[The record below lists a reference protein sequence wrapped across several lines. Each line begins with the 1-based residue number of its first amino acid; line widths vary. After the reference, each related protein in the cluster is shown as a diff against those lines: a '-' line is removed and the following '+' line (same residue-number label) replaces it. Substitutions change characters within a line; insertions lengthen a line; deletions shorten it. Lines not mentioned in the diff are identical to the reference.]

1 MATIKLSTTK
11 NANALLKYA
20 EKRADVSNS
29 LDCDVD
35 YVRNQFKAT
44 REIWGKNG
52 GIQAHHVIQSFKPD
66 EVTPHEANEIGL
78 QLAEKLAKGH
88 EVAVYTHTD
97 KNHIHNHIVINAVN
111 YEDGRKF
118 HAHGQEAIDRFRE
131 ASDELC
137 KEHGLSIVEECS
149 AEVRYTLAE
158 QSLLQKGES
167 SWKDEI
173 RTAIDSSKEQAMSFE
188 DFQERL
194 KDQGVQA
201 TLRGKNITYEHLES
215 NKKVRGSKLGLAYEK
230 ETILDG
236 FERQVTRERETTS
249 SATTAERGVTEV
261 TGVISVIP
269 RDDFASQSDR
279 GLSLDV
285 PERKHEQRD
294 DDRTRAKSDQTDEP
308 RRAEGNGIDF
318 DDIAQQIR
326 ERHRNTQEVYKRNFG
341 RDEDGHQSTAQR
353 NETES
358 GVSEQRVSNK
368 QSGDQG
374 RTGENQQQ
382 PWEQVR
388 QLEREGEVRPER
400 NRKKQQD
407 YDIER

>member
-20 EKRADVSNS
+20 EKRAEVSNS

-66 EVTPHEANEIGL
+66 EVDPEKANKIGL
-78 QLAEKLAKGH
+78 QLAEKLAQGH

-97 KNHIHNHIVINAVN
+97 KDHIHNHIVINAVN

-137 KEHGLSIVEECS
+137 KENGLSIVEERS
-149 AEVRYTLAE
+149 ADVRYTLAE
-158 QSLLQKGES
+158 QSLVQKGEF

-173 RTAIDSSKEQAMSFE
+173 RTAIDSSKEQAASFE

-201 TLRGKNITYEHLES
+201 ILRGKNITYEHLES

-230 ETILDG
+230 ETILHG
-236 FERQVTRERETTS
+236 FERQVTRERETTNS
-249 SATTAERGVTEV
+249 TTTVNRGLEEN
-261 TGVISVIP
+261 IR

-285 PERKHEQRD
+285 SERKHEQRD
-294 DDRTRAKSDQTDEP
+294 DDTTRARTDQTDEP
-308 RRAEGNGIDF
+308 RRTEGHEINFSDID
-318 DDIAQQIR
+318 QQIR
-326 ERHRNTQEVYKRNFG
+326 DRRLRTQEIYKRNFG
-341 RDEDGHQSTAQR
+341 RDEDRHQSATER
-353 NETES
+353 YEKES
-358 GVSEQRVSNK
+358 GVSEQRVTDKSSSN
-368 QSGDQG
+368 QG
-374 RTGENQQQ
+374 RTREDQQQ
-382 PWEQVR
+382 PGEQVR
-388 QLEREGEVRPER
+388 HVEPESPGRTQSNRE
-400 NRKKQQD
+400 KQQD
-407 YDIER
+407 YDLEL

>member
-20 EKRADVSNS
+20 EKRAEVSNS

-66 EVTPHEANEIGL
+66 EVDPEKANKIGL
-78 QLAEKLAKGH
+78 QLAEKLAQGH

-97 KNHIHNHIVINAVN
+97 KDHIHNHIVINAVN

-118 HAHGQEAIDRFRE
+118 HAHGQDAIDRFRDV
-131 ASDELC
+131 SDELC
-137 KEHGLSIVEECS
+137 KEHGLSIVEERS
-149 AEVRYTLAE
+149 ADVRYTLAE
-158 QSLLQKGES
+158 QSLLQKGEI

-173 RTAIDSSKEQAMSFE
+173 RTAIDSSKEQATSFE
-188 DFQERL
+188 EFQERL

-215 NKKVRGSKLGLAYEK
+215 NRKVRGSKLGLVYEK

-236 FERQVTRERETTS
+236 FERQVTREREAAGSGERRVTT
-249 SATTAERGVTEV
+249 
-261 TGVISVIP
+261 VIP
-269 RDDFASQSDR
+269 GDDLASQSNG
-279 GLSLDV
+279 GLPLDV
-285 PERKHEQRD
+285 SERKHEQRD
-294 DDRTRAKSDQTDEP
+294 DDRTRAQGNQTDEP
-308 RRAEGNGIDF
+308 RRTEGNGIDF

-326 ERHRNTQEVYKRNFG
+326 ERHRHTQAVYKRNFG
-341 RDEDGHQSTAQR
+341 RDEDGHQSTTQR
-353 NETES
+353 DETKS
-358 GVSEQRVSNK
+358 GIFEQRVSNK
-368 QSGDQG
+368 QSSNQG
-374 RTGENQQQ
+374 RAREDQQQ
-382 PWEQVR
+382 PGEQVR
-388 QLEREGEVRPER
+388 QLERYSEGRTQR
-400 NRKKQQD
+400 GRKKQQD

>member
-20 EKRADVSNS
+20 EKRAEVSNS

-35 YVRNQFKAT
+35 YARNQFKAT
-44 REIWGKNG
+44 REIWGKSG

-66 EVTPHEANEIGL
+66 EVDPEKANEIGL

-97 KNHIHNHIVINAVN
+97 KDHIHNHIVINAVN

-118 HAHGQEAIDRFRE
+118 HAHGQDAIDRFRDV
-131 ASDELC
+131 SDALC
-137 KEHGLSIVEECS
+137 KEHGLSIVEERS
-149 AEVRYTLAE
+149 ADVRYTLAE
-158 QSLLQKGES
+158 QSLLKKGES

-173 RTAIDSSKEQAMSFE
+173 RTAIDSSKEQTMSFE
-188 DFQERL
+188 EFQERL

-236 FERQVTRERETTS
+236 FERQVTRERA
-249 SATTAERGVTEV
+249 ATGSAERGVTTV
-261 TGVISVIP
+261 TAVIP
-269 RDDFASQSDR
+269 GDDSTSQSDR

-285 PERKHEQRD
+285 PERKHEQRN
-294 DDRTRAKSDQTDEP
+294 DDRTRAQGDQTDEP
-308 RRAEGNGIDF
+308 RRTEGDGIDF
-318 DDIAQQIR
+318 DDVAEQIR
-326 ERHRNTQEVYKRNFG
+326 ERHRNTQAAYKQNFG
-341 RDEDGHQSTAQR
+341 R
-353 NETES
+353 NEGSHSSATQGNGNES
-358 GVSEQRVSNK
+358 SVSSKGISNK
-368 QSGDQG
+368 QSSDQG
-374 RTGENQQQ
+374 RARENQQQ
-382 PWEQVR
+382 PGEQVR
-388 QLEREGEVRPER
+388 QLERDSEGGTER
-400 NRKKQQD
+400 GRKKQQD

>member
-20 EKRADVSNS
+20 EKRAEVSNS

-44 REIWGKNG
+44 REIWGKSG

-66 EVTPHEANEIGL
+66 EVDPQKANEIGL
-78 QLAEKLAKGH
+78 QLVEKLAKGH

-97 KNHIHNHIVINAVN
+97 KDHIHNHIVINAVN

-118 HAHGQEAIDRFRE
+118 HAHGQEAIDRFRDV
-131 ASDELC
+131 SDELC
-137 KEHGLSIVEECS
+137 KEHGLSIVEERS
-149 AEVRYTLAE
+149 ADVRYTLAE

-167 SWKDEI
+167 SWKDEV
-173 RTAIDSSKEQAMSFE
+173 RTAIDSSKEQATSFE
-188 DFQERL
+188 EFQKRL

-215 NKKVRGSKLGLAYEK
+215 NKKVRGSKLGSAYEK

-236 FERQVTRERETTS
+236 FERQVTRERAAAGSGERRVTTV
-249 SATTAERGVTEV
+249 TA
-261 TGVISVIP
+261 VIP
-269 RDDFASQSDR
+269 GDDLASQSNR

-285 PERKHEQRD
+285 SERKHEQRD
-294 DDRTRAKSDQTDEP
+294 DDRTRAQRDQTDEP
-308 RRAEGNGIDF
+308 RRTEGDGINF
-318 DDIAQQIR
+318 DDVAQQIR
-326 ERHRNTQEVYKRNFG
+326 ERHRNTQAVYKQNFG
-341 RDEDGHQSTAQR
+341 RNESSHSSDTHGDG
-353 NETES
+353 NES
-358 GVSEQRVSNK
+358 SVSSKGVSSK

-374 RTGENQQQ
+374 RTRENQQQ
-382 PWEQVR
+382 PGEQVR
-388 QLEREGEVRPER
+388 QLERDSEGGTER
-400 NRKKQQD
+400 GRKKQQD

>member
-20 EKRADVSNS
+20 EKRAEVSNS

-44 REIWGKNG
+44 REIWGKSS

-66 EVTPHEANEIGL
+66 EVDPQQANEIGL

-97 KNHIHNHIVINAVN
+97 KDHIHNHIVINAVN

-118 HAHGQEAIDRFRE
+118 HAHGQEAIDHVRKI
-131 ASDELC
+131 SDELC
-137 KEHGLSIVEECS
+137 KKHGLSIVEERS
-149 AEVRYTLAE
+149 ADVRYTLAE

-173 RTAIDSSKEQAMSFE
+173 RTAVDSSKEQATSFG

-215 NKKVRGSKLGLAYEK
+215 NKKVRGTKLGLAYEK
-230 ETILDG
+230 ETILHG
-236 FERQVTRERETTS
+236 FERQVTRERETRN
-249 SATTAERGVTEV
+249 SATTVNGGLEEDIR
-261 TGVISVIP
+261 
-269 RDDFASQSDR
+269 RNDFASQSDGR
-279 GLSLDV
+279 LSLDV
-285 PERKHEQRD
+285 SERKHEQRD
-294 DDRTRAKSDQTDEP
+294 DDATRARTDQTDEP
-308 RRAEGNGIDF
+308 RRTSGNEIDF
-318 DDIAQQIR
+318 ADIDQQIR
-326 ERHRNTQEVYKRNFG
+326 DRHLRAQAIYERNFG
-341 RDEDGHQSTAQR
+341 RDEDGHQGIAQR
-353 NETES
+353 DEKES
-358 GVSEQRVSNK
+358 GVSKKRVPNK
-368 QSGDQG
+368 QSSDQR
-374 RTGENQQQ
+374 RTREDQQQ
-382 PWEQVR
+382 PGEQVR
-388 QLEREGEVRPER
+388 HVEREGEIRTQR

>member
-11 NANALLKYA
+11 KANALLKYA
-20 EKRADVSNS
+20 EKRAEVSNS

-44 REIWGKNG
+44 REIWSKNG

-66 EVTPHEANEIGL
+66 EVDPQQANEIGL

-97 KNHIHNHIVINAVN
+97 KDHIHNHIIINAVN

-137 KEHGLSIVEECS
+137 KEHGLSIVEERS
-149 AEVRYTLAE
+149 ADVRYTLAE
-158 QSLLQKGES
+158 QSLLQKGEL

-173 RTAIDSSKEQAMSFE
+173 RTAIDSSKEQATSFE

-194 KDQGVQA
+194 KDQGVQV

-215 NKKVRGSKLGLAYEK
+215 NKKVRGTKLGLAYEK
-230 ETILDG
+230 ETILHG
-236 FERQVTRERETTS
+236 FERQVTREREATS
-249 SATTAERGVTEV
+249 SAATAERGVTTV
-261 TGVISVIP
+261 TAVIP
-269 RDDFASQSDR
+269 GDDLPSQSNR
-279 GLSLDV
+279 GLSLDFS
-285 PERKHEQRD
+285 ERKHEQRD
-294 DDRTRAKSDQTDEP
+294 DDRTRAQGDQTDEP
-308 RRAEGNGIDF
+308 RRTEGNGIDF
-318 DDIAQQIR
+318 DDVAQQIR
-326 ERHRNTQEVYKRNFG
+326 ERHRHTQAVYKRNFG

-358 GVSEQRVSNK
+358 GVSEQGVSNK
-368 QSGDQG
+368 QSSDQG
-374 RTGENQQQ
+374 RAREDQQQ
-382 PWEQVR
+382 PGEQVR
-388 QLEREGEVRPER
+388 QLERDSKGGTQRG
-400 NRKKQQD
+400 RKKQQD

>member
-20 EKRADVSNS
+20 EKRAEVSNS

-44 REIWGKNG
+44 REIWGKNS

-66 EVTPHEANEIGL
+66 EVDPRQANEIGL
-78 QLAEKLAKGH
+78 QLAEKLAQGH
-88 EVAVYTHTD
+88 EVAIYTHTD

-131 ASDELC
+131 VSDELC
-137 KEHGLSIVEECS
+137 KEYGLSIVEECS
-149 AEVRYTLAE
+149 ADVRYTLAE
-158 QSLLQKGES
+158 QSLLEKGES

-173 RTAIDSSKEQAMSFE
+173 RTAIDSSKEQATSFE

-215 NKKVRGSKLGLAYEK
+215 NKKVRGTKLGLAYEK
-230 ETILDG
+230 ETILHG
-236 FERQVTRERETTS
+236 FERQVTRERETADS
-249 SATTAERGVTEV
+249 AERGVTA
-261 TGVISVIP
+261 VIP

-285 PERKHEQRD
+285 SERKHEQRD
-294 DDRTRAKSDQTDEP
+294 DDRTGAQGDQTDEP
-308 RRAEGNGIDF
+308 RRTEGNGIDF
-318 DDIAQQIR
+318 DDVAQQIR
-326 ERHRNTQEVYKRNFG
+326 ERHRNTQAVYKQNFG
-341 RDEDGHQSTAQR
+341 RDEDGHQSVTKR

-368 QSGDQG
+368 QSSDQG
-374 RTGENQQQ
+374 RAREDQQQ
-382 PWEQVR
+382 PGEQVR
-388 QLEREGEVRPER
+388 QLERDSEGRTQR
-400 NRKKQQD
+400 GRKKQQD
-407 YDIER
+407 YDLER

>member
-20 EKRADVSNS
+20 EKRAEVSNS

-66 EVTPHEANEIGL
+66 EVDPQQANEIGL
-78 QLAEKLAKGH
+78 QLVEKLAKGH

-97 KNHIHNHIVINAVN
+97 KDHIHNHIVINAVN

-118 HAHGQEAIDRFRE
+118 HAHGQDAIDRFRK

-137 KEHGLSIVEECS
+137 KEHGLSVVEERT
-149 AEVRYTLAE
+149 ADVRYTLAE
-158 QSLLQKGES
+158 QSLLEKGES

-173 RTAIDSSKEQAMSFE
+173 RTAIDQAKEQTASFE
-188 DFQERL
+188 EFQERL
-194 KDQGVQA
+194 KEQGVQA

-215 NKKVRGSKLGLAYEK
+215 NKKVRGTKLGLAYEK
-230 ETILDG
+230 ETILHG
-236 FERQVTRERETTS
+236 FERQVTRERKTTS
-249 SATTAERGVTEV
+249 AGSTAERGHA
-261 TGVISVIP
+261 GVISVIP
-269 RDDFASQSDR
+269 GDDFASQSDR

-285 PERKHEQRD
+285 SERKHEQRD
-294 DDRTRAKSDQTDEP
+294 DDAARARTDQTDEP
-308 RRAEGNGIDF
+308 RRTSGNEIDF
-318 DDIAQQIR
+318 ADIDQQIR
-326 ERHRNTQEVYKRNFG
+326 DRHLRAQAIYERNFG
-341 RDEDGHQSTAQR
+341 RDEDGHQGIAQR
-353 NETES
+353 DEKES
-358 GVSEQRVSNK
+358 GVSKQRVPNK
-368 QSGDQG
+368 QSSDQR
-374 RTGENQQQ
+374 RTREDQQQ
-382 PWEQVR
+382 SGEQVR
-388 QLEREGEVRPER
+388 HVERESEVRTQR

>member
-20 EKRADVSNS
+20 EKRAEVSNS

-66 EVTPHEANEIGL
+66 EVDPEKANKIGL
-78 QLAEKLAKGH
+78 QLAEKLAQGH

-97 KNHIHNHIVINAVN
+97 KDHIHNHIVINAVN

-118 HAHGQEAIDRFRE
+118 HAHGQDAIDRFRDV
-131 ASDELC
+131 SDELC
-137 KEHGLSIVEECS
+137 KEHGLSIVEERS
-149 AEVRYTLAE
+149 ADVRYTLAE
-158 QSLLQKGES
+158 QSLLQKGEI

-173 RTAIDSSKEQAMSFE
+173 RTAIDSSKEQATSFE
-188 DFQERL
+188 EFQERL
-194 KDQGVQA
+194 KDKGVQA

-215 NKKVRGSKLGLAYEK
+215 NRKVRGSKLGLVYEK

-236 FERQVTRERETTS
+236 FERQVTREREAAGSGERRVTT
-249 SATTAERGVTEV
+249 
-261 TGVISVIP
+261 VIP
-269 RDDFASQSDR
+269 GDDLASQSNG
-279 GLSLDV
+279 GLPLDV
-285 PERKHEQRD
+285 SERKHEQRD
-294 DDRTRAKSDQTDEP
+294 DDRTRAQGNQTDEP
-308 RRAEGNGIDF
+308 RRTEGNGIDF

-326 ERHRNTQEVYKRNFG
+326 ERHRNTQAVYKKNFG
-341 RDEDGHQSTAQR
+341 R
-353 NETES
+353 NES
-358 GVSEQRVSNK
+358 GHSDDTHGNGNESSVSSKGISSK
-368 QSGDQG
+368 QSSDQG
-374 RTGENQQQ
+374 RVREDQQQ
-382 PWEQVR
+382 PGEQVR
-388 QLEREGEVRPER
+388 QLERDSEGGTQRG
-400 NRKKQQD
+400 RKKQQD

>member
-44 REIWGKNG
+44 REIWGKSG

-66 EVTPHEANEIGL
+66 EVDPEKANEIGL
-78 QLAEKLAKGH
+78 KLAEKLAKGH

-97 KNHIHNHIVINAVN
+97 KDHIHNHIVINAVN

-118 HAHGQEAIDRFRE
+118 HAHGQEAIDRFRDV
-131 ASDELC
+131 SDELC
-137 KEHGLSIVEECS
+137 KEYGLSIVEERS
-149 AEVRYTLAE
+149 ADVRYTLAE

-167 SWKDEI
+167 SWKDEV
-173 RTAIDSSKEQAMSFE
+173 RTAIDSSKEQATSFE
-188 DFQERL
+188 EFQECL
-194 KDQGVQA
+194 KDQGIQA

-236 FERQVTRERETTS
+236 FERQVTRERA
-249 SATTAERGVTEV
+249 ATGSAERGVTTV
-261 TGVISVIP
+261 TAVIP
-269 RDDFASQSDR
+269 GDDSTSKSDR

-294 DDRTRAKSDQTDEP
+294 DDRTRAQGDQTDEP
-308 RRAEGNGIDF
+308 RRTEGDGIDF
-318 DDIAQQIR
+318 DDVAEQIR
-326 ERHRNTQEVYKRNFG
+326 ERHRNTQAAYKQNFG
-341 RDEDGHQSTAQR
+341 RNEDSHSSATQGNG
-353 NETES
+353 NES
-358 GVSEQRVSNK
+358 SVSSKGISSK
-368 QSGDQG
+368 QSSDQE
-374 RTGENQQQ
+374 RIREDQQQ
-382 PWEQVR
+382 PGEQVR
-388 QLEREGEVRPER
+388 QLERDSEGGTER
-400 NRKKQQD
+400 GRKKQQD

>member
-20 EKRADVSNS
+20 EKRAEASNS

-44 REIWGKNG
+44 REIWGKSG

-66 EVTPHEANEIGL
+66 EVDPQQANEIGL

-97 KNHIHNHIVINAVN
+97 KDHIHNHIVINAVN

-118 HAHGQEAIDRFRE
+118 HAHGKEAIDRFRE
-131 ASDELC
+131 VSDELC
-137 KEHGLSIVEECS
+137 KEYGLSIVEERS
-149 AEVRYTLAE
+149 ADVRYTLAE
-158 QSLLQKGES
+158 QSLLEKGES

-173 RTAIDSSKEQAMSFE
+173 RTAIDSSKEQVTSFE

-215 NKKVRGSKLGLAYEK
+215 NKKVRGTKLGLAYEK
-230 ETILDG
+230 ETILHG
-236 FERQVTRERETTS
+236 FERQVTRERETAS
-249 SATTAERGVTEV
+249 SAERGVTTV
-261 TGVISVIP
+261 TAVIP
-269 RDDFASQSDR
+269 GDDLASQSNR
-279 GLSLDV
+279 GLSLDIS
-285 PERKHEQRD
+285 ERKHEQRD
-294 DDRTRAKSDQTDEP
+294 DDPTRAQGDQTDEP
-308 RRAEGNGIDF
+308 RRTEGDGIDF
-318 DDIAQQIR
+318 DDVAQQIR
-326 ERHRNTQEVYKRNFG
+326 ERHRHTQAVYKRNFG

-353 NETES
+353 NETAS
-358 GVSEQRVSNK
+358 GVPEQRVSSK
-368 QSGDQG
+368 QSSDQG
-374 RTGENQQQ
+374 RAREDQQQ
-382 PWEQVR
+382 SGEQVR
-388 QLEREGEVRPER
+388 QIERDSEGGTQRG
-400 NRKKQQD
+400 RKKQQD
-407 YDIER
+407 YDLER

>member
-20 EKRADVSNS
+20 EKRAEVSNS

-66 EVTPHEANEIGL
+66 EVDPQQANEIGL
-78 QLAEKLAKGH
+78 KLAEKMAKGH

-97 KNHIHNHIVINAVN
+97 KDHIHNHLVINSVN

-118 HAHGQEAIDRFRE
+118 HAHGQEAIDCFRE
-131 ASDELC
+131 VSDELC
-137 KEHGLSIVEECS
+137 KEHGLSIVEERS
-149 AEVRYTLAE
+149 ADVRYTLAE
-158 QSLLQKGES
+158 QSLLKKGES

-173 RTAIDSSKEQAMSFE
+173 RTAIDSSKEQTTSFE
-188 DFQERL
+188 EFQERL

-249 SATTAERGVTEV
+249 SATTVNRGLEED
-261 TGVISVIP
+261 IR
-269 RDDFASQSDR
+269 RDDFASESDG

-285 PERKHEQRD
+285 PERKHEQRN
-294 DDRTRAKSDQTDEP
+294 DDRTRAQGDQTDEP
-308 RRAEGNGIDF
+308 RRTEGDGIDF
-318 DDIAQQIR
+318 DDVAEQIR
-326 ERHRNTQEVYKRNFG
+326 ERHRNTQAVYKQNFG
-341 RDEDGHQSTAQR
+341 RNESSHTKDAHRDG
-353 NETES
+353 NES
-358 GVSEQRVSNK
+358 SISSKGISSK
-368 QSGDQG
+368 QSSDQE
-374 RTGENQQQ
+374 RTREDQQQ
-382 PWEQVR
+382 PGEQVR
-388 QLEREGEVRPER
+388 QLERDSEGGTQRG
-400 NRKKQQD
+400 RKKQQD

>member
-20 EKRADVSNS
+20 EKRAEVSNS

-44 REIWGKNG
+44 REIWGKSG

-66 EVTPHEANEIGL
+66 EVDPQKANEIGL
-78 QLAEKLAKGH
+78 KLAEKLAKGH

-97 KNHIHNHIVINAVN
+97 KDHIHNHIVINAVN

-118 HAHGQEAIDRFRE
+118 HAHGQEAIDRFRDV
-131 ASDELC
+131 SDELC
-137 KEHGLSIVEECS
+137 KEHGLSIVEERS
-149 AEVRYTLAE
+149 ADVRYTLAE

-167 SWKDEI
+167 SWKDEV
-173 RTAIDSSKEQAMSFE
+173 RTAIDSSKKQTTSFE
-188 DFQERL
+188 EFQERL

-236 FERQVTRERETTS
+236 FERQVTRERA
-249 SATTAERGVTEV
+249 ATGSAERGVTTV
-261 TGVISVIP
+261 TAVIP
-269 RDDFASQSDR
+269 GDDSTSQSYR

-285 PERKHEQRD
+285 PERKHEQRN
-294 DDRTRAKSDQTDEP
+294 DDRTRAQGDQTDEP
-308 RRAEGNGIDF
+308 RRTEGDGIDF
-318 DDIAQQIR
+318 DDVAEQIR
-326 ERHRNTQEVYKRNFG
+326 ERHRNTQAAYKQNFG
-341 RDEDGHQSTAQR
+341 R
-353 NETES
+353 NEGSHSSATQGNGNES
-358 GVSEQRVSNK
+358 SVSSKGISNK
-368 QSGDQG
+368 QSSDQG
-374 RTGENQQQ
+374 RARENQQQ
-382 PWEQVR
+382 PGEQVR
-388 QLEREGEVRPER
+388 QLERDSEGGTER
-400 NRKKQQD
+400 GRKKQQD

>member
-20 EKRADVSNS
+20 EKRAEVSNS

-44 REIWGKNG
+44 REIWGKSG

-66 EVTPHEANEIGL
+66 EVDPQKANEIGL

-97 KNHIHNHIVINAVN
+97 KDHIHNHIVINAVN

-118 HAHGQEAIDRFRE
+118 HAHGQEAIDRFRDV
-131 ASDELC
+131 SDELC
-137 KEHGLSIVEECS
+137 QEHSLSIVEERS
-149 AEVRYTLAE
+149 ADVRYTLAE
-158 QSLLQKGES
+158 QSLLKKGES

-173 RTAIDSSKEQAMSFE
+173 RTAIDSSKEQTTSFE
-188 DFQERL
+188 EFQERL

-236 FERQVTRERETTS
+236 FERQVTRERAAADS
-249 SATTAERGVTEV
+249 AERGVTTV
-261 TGVISVIP
+261 TAVIP
-269 RDDFASQSDR
+269 GDDSTSQSDR
-279 GLSLDV
+279 GLSINI

-294 DDRTRAKSDQTDEP
+294 DDRTRAQGDQTDEP
-308 RRAEGNGIDF
+308 RRTEGDGIDF
-318 DDIAQQIR
+318 DDVAEQIR
-326 ERHRNTQEVYKRNFG
+326 ERHRNTQAAYKQNFG
-341 RDEDGHQSTAQR
+341 RNEDSHSSATQGNG
-353 NETES
+353 NES
-358 GVSEQRVSNK
+358 SVSSKGISSK
-368 QSGDQG
+368 QSSDQE
-374 RTGENQQQ
+374 RIREDQQQ
-382 PWEQVR
+382 PGEQVR
-388 QLEREGEVRPER
+388 QLERDSEGGTER
-400 NRKKQQD
+400 GRKKQQD

>member
-20 EKRADVSNS
+20 EKRAEVSNS

-52 GIQAHHVIQSFKPD
+52 SIQAHHVIQSFKPD
-66 EVTPHEANEIGL
+66 EVDPHQANEIGL
-78 QLAEKLAKGH
+78 QLAEKLTKGH

-97 KNHIHNHIVINAVN
+97 KDHIHNHIVINAVN

-137 KEHGLSIVEECS
+137 KDHGLSIVEERS
-149 AEVRYTLAE
+149 ADVRYTLAE

-173 RTAIDSSKEQAMSFE
+173 RTAIDSAKEQATSFE
-188 DFQERL
+188 DFQEHL
-194 KDQGVQA
+194 KDEGVQA

-236 FERQVTRERETTS
+236 FERQVTRERETAS
-249 SATTAERGVTEV
+249 SAGTAERGH

-269 RDDFASQSDR
+269 RDDFASESDR
-279 GLSLDV
+279 GLSFDV
-285 PERKHEQRD
+285 SERKHEQRD
-294 DDRTRAKSDQTDEP
+294 DDAAGARTDQTDES
-308 RRAEGNGIDF
+308 RRTEGNEIDF
-318 DDIAQQIR
+318 ADIDQQIR
-326 ERHRNTQEVYKRNFG
+326 ERHRNTQKVYKRNFG
-341 RDEDGHQSTAQR
+341 RDEDSHQSVTKR
-353 NETES
+353 HEKES
-358 GVSEQRVSNK
+358 GVSEQRVPSK
-368 QSGDQG
+368 QSSDQG
-374 RTGENQQQ
+374 GTREDQQQ
-382 PWEQVR
+382 PGEQVR
-388 QLEREGEVRPER
+388 HVERESEVRPQR
-400 NRKKQQD
+400 DRKKQQD

>member
-20 EKRADVSNS
+20 EKRAEVSNS

-66 EVTPHEANEIGL
+66 EVDPQQANEIGL
-78 QLAEKLAKGH
+78 QLAKKMAKGH

-97 KNHIHNHIVINAVN
+97 KDHIHNHIVINAVN

-118 HAHGQEAIDRFRE
+118 HAHGQEAIDRFRDV
-131 ASDELC
+131 SDELC
-137 KEHGLSIVEECS
+137 KEHGLSIIEERS

-158 QSLLQKGES
+158 QSLLEKGES

-173 RTAIDSSKEQAMSFE
+173 RTAIDQAKEQTASFE
-188 DFQERL
+188 EFQEHL
-194 KDQGVQA
+194 KEQGVQA

-215 NKKVRGSKLGLAYEK
+215 NKKVRGTKLGLAYEK
-230 ETILDG
+230 ETILHG
-236 FERQVTRERETTS
+236 FERQVTRERETRNS
-249 SATTAERGVTEV
+249 ETTVNRGFE
-261 TGVISVIP
+261 GNIR
-269 RDDFASQSDR
+269 RDDFTSQSDR

-285 PERKHEQRD
+285 SERKHEQRD
-294 DDRTRAKSDQTDEP
+294 DDAARARTDQTDEP
-308 RRAEGNGIDF
+308 RSTSGNEINFADID
-318 DDIAQQIR
+318 QQIR
-326 ERHRNTQEVYKRNFG
+326 DRHLRAQAIYEGNFG
-341 RDEDGHQSTAQR
+341 RDEDGHQGIAQR
-353 NETES
+353 DEKES
-358 GVSEQRVSNK
+358 GVSKQRVPNK
-368 QSGDQG
+368 QSSDQG
-374 RTGENQQQ
+374 RTREDQQQ
-382 PWEQVR
+382 PGEQVR
-388 QLEREGEVRPER
+388 QLERDSEGGAQRG
-400 NRKKQQD
+400 RKKQQD

>member
-20 EKRADVSNS
+20 EKRAEVSSS

-44 REIWGKNG
+44 REIWGKSG

-66 EVTPHEANEIGL
+66 EVDPQKANEIGL
-78 QLAEKLAKGH
+78 QLAEKLAQGH

-97 KNHIHNHIVINAVN
+97 KDHIHNHIVINAVN

-118 HAHGQEAIDRFRE
+118 HAHGQDAIDRFRDV
-131 ASDELC
+131 SDELC
-137 KEHGLSIVEECS
+137 KEHGLSIVEERS
-149 AEVRYTLAE
+149 ADVRYTLAE

-173 RTAIDSSKEQAMSFE
+173 RTAIDSSKEQATSFE

-236 FERQVTRERETTS
+236 FERQVTRERETAGS
-249 SATTAERGVTEV
+249 AERGVTTV
-261 TGVISVIP
+261 TAVIP

-285 PERKHEQRD
+285 SERKYEQRD
-294 DDRTRAKSDQTDEP
+294 DDRTRAQGDQADEP
-308 RRAEGNGIDF
+308 RRTEGNGIDF
-318 DDIAQQIR
+318 DDVAEQIR
-326 ERHRNTQEVYKRNFG
+326 ERHRNTQAAYKQNFG
-341 RDEDGHQSTAQR
+341 RNEDGHQSPTQR
-353 NETES
+353 HETES
-358 GVSEQRVSNK
+358 GVSEQRVPNK
-368 QSGDQG
+368 QSSDQG
-374 RTGENQQQ
+374 RVRENQQQ
-382 PWEQVR
+382 PGEQVR
-388 QLEREGEVRPER
+388 QLGRDSEGGTKRG
-400 NRKKQQD
+400 RKKQQD

>member
-20 EKRADVSNS
+20 EKRAEVSNS

-44 REIWGKNG
+44 REIWGKSG

-66 EVTPHEANEIGL
+66 EVDPEKANEIGL
-78 QLAEKLAKGH
+78 QLAEKLTNGH

-97 KNHIHNHIVINAVN
+97 KDHIHNHIVINAVN

-118 HAHGQEAIDRFRE
+118 HAHGQEAIDRFRDV
-131 ASDELC
+131 SDELC
-137 KEHGLSIVEECS
+137 KEHGLSIVEERS
-149 AEVRYTLAE
+149 ADVRYTLAE

-173 RTAIDSSKEQAMSFE
+173 RTAIDSSKEQATSFK

-236 FERQVTRERETTS
+236 FERQVTRERETAGS
-249 SATTAERGVTEV
+249 GERRVTTVTA
-261 TGVISVIP
+261 VIP
-269 RDDFASQSDR
+269 GDDLASQSNR

-285 PERKHEQRD
+285 SERKHEQRD
-294 DDRTRAKSDQTDEP
+294 DDRTRAQGDQTDEP
-308 RRAEGNGIDF
+308 RRTEGDGIDF
-318 DDIAQQIR
+318 DDVAEQIR
-326 ERHRNTQEVYKRNFG
+326 ERHRNTQAAYKQNFG
-341 RDEDGHQSTAQR
+341 RDEDGHQIPTQR
-353 NETES
+353 HERES
-358 GVSEQRVSNK
+358 GFSEQRVPNK
-368 QSGDQG
+368 QSSNQG
-374 RTGENQQQ
+374 RTRENQQQ
-382 PWEQVR
+382 PGEQVR
-388 QLEREGEVRPER
+388 QLERDSEGGTQRG
-400 NRKKQQD
+400 RKKQQD

>member
-20 EKRADVSNS
+20 EKRSEVSNS

-66 EVTPHEANEIGL
+66 EVDPQKANEIGL

-97 KNHIHNHIVINAVN
+97 KDHIHNHIVINAVN

-118 HAHGQEAIDRFRE
+118 HAHGQEAIDHVRKI
-131 ASDELC
+131 SDELC
-137 KEHGLSIVEECS
+137 KEHGLSIVEERS
-149 AEVRYTLAE
+149 ADVRYTLAE
-158 QSLLQKGES
+158 QSLLQKGKS

-173 RTAIDSSKEQAMSFE
+173 RTAIDFSKEQAISFE

-215 NKKVRGSKLGLAYEK
+215 NKKVRGTKLGWAYEK
-230 ETILDG
+230 ETILHG

-249 SATTAERGVTEV
+249 PATTVNRGLKED
-261 TGVISVIP
+261 I
-269 RDDFASQSDR
+269 RRNDFTSQSDG
-279 GLSLDV
+279 GLSIDV
-285 PERKHEQRD
+285 SERKYEQRD
-294 DDRTRAKSDQTDEP
+294 DDAARARTDQTDEP
-308 RRAEGNGIDF
+308 RRTSGNEIDF
-318 DDIAQQIR
+318 VDIDQQIR
-326 ERHRNTQEVYKRNFG
+326 DHHLRAQAIYERNFG
-341 RDEDGHQSTAQR
+341 QDEDSHQGIAQRDEK
-353 NETES
+353 ES
-358 GVSEQRVSNK
+358 GVSKQRVPNK
-368 QSGDQG
+368 QSSDQR
-374 RTGENQQQ
+374 RTREDQQQ
-382 PWEQVR
+382 SGEQVR
-388 QLEREGEVRPER
+388 HVEREGEIRTQR
-400 NRKKQQD
+400 NREKQQD
-407 YDIER
+407 YDLER

>member
-20 EKRADVSNS
+20 EKRAEVSNS

-44 REIWGKNG
+44 REIWGKSG

-66 EVTPHEANEIGL
+66 EVDPQQANKIGL
-78 QLAEKLAKGH
+78 QLAEKLAQGH

-97 KNHIHNHIVINAVN
+97 KDHIHNHIVINAVN

-118 HAHGQEAIDRFRE
+118 HAHGQDAIDRFRDV
-131 ASDELC
+131 SDELC
-137 KEHGLSIVEECS
+137 KEHGLSIVEERS
-149 AEVRYTLAE
+149 ADVRYTLAE

-173 RTAIDSSKEQAMSFE
+173 RTAIDSSKEQATSFE
-188 DFQERL
+188 EFQERL

-215 NKKVRGSKLGLAYEK
+215 NKKVRGSKLGMAYEK

-236 FERQVTRERETTS
+236 FERQVTRERA
-249 SATTAERGVTEV
+249 ATVTA
-261 TGVISVIP
+261 VIP
-269 RDDFASQSDR
+269 RDDSTSKSNR

-285 PERKHEQRD
+285 SERKHEQRD
-294 DDRTRAKSDQTDEP
+294 DDRTRAQGDQTDEP
-308 RRAEGNGIDF
+308 RRTEGDGIDF
-318 DDIAQQIR
+318 DDVAQQIR
-326 ERHRNTQEVYKRNFG
+326 ERYRNTQAVYKQNFG
-341 RDEDGHQSTAQR
+341 RDEDGHQSVTKR

-368 QSGDQG
+368 QSSDQG
-374 RTGENQQQ
+374 RAREDQQQ
-382 PWEQVR
+382 PGKQVR
-388 QLEREGEVRPER
+388 QLERDGKGGTQRG
-400 NRKKQQD
+400 RKKQQD

>member
-20 EKRADVSNS
+20 EKRAEASNS

-66 EVTPHEANEIGL
+66 EVDPQQANEIGL

-97 KNHIHNHIVINAVN
+97 KDHIHNHIVINAVN

-118 HAHGQEAIDRFRE
+118 HAHGQDAIDRFRE

-137 KEHGLSIVEECS
+137 KQHGLSVVEEHS
-149 AEVRYTLAE
+149 ADVRYTLAE
-158 QSLLQKGES
+158 QSLLEKGES

-173 RTAIDSSKEQAMSFE
+173 RTAIDQAKEQTASFE
-188 DFQERL
+188 EFQERL
-194 KDQGVQA
+194 KEQGVQA

-215 NKKVRGSKLGLAYEK
+215 NKKVRGTKLGLAYEK
-230 ETILDG
+230 ETILHG
-236 FERQVTRERETTS
+236 FERQVTRERETAGS
-249 SATTAERGVTEV
+249 AERGVTTV
-261 TGVISVIP
+261 TAVIS

-285 PERKHEQRD
+285 SERKHEQRD
-294 DDRTRAKSDQTDEP
+294 DDRTRAQGDQTDEP
-308 RRAEGNGIDF
+308 RRTERNGIDF
-318 DDIAQQIR
+318 DDVAQQIR
-326 ERHRNTQEVYKRNFG
+326 ERYRHTQAVYKRNFG
-341 RDEDGHQSTAQR
+341 RDEDGHQNLTQR
-353 NETES
+353 S
-358 GVSEQRVSNK
+358 
-368 QSGDQG
+368 
-374 RTGENQQQ
+374 
-382 PWEQVR
+382 
-388 QLEREGEVRPER
+388 
-400 NRKKQQD
+400 RKKQQD

>member
-20 EKRADVSNS
+20 EKRAEVSNS

-66 EVTPHEANEIGL
+66 EVDPQKANEIGL
-78 QLAEKLAKGH
+78 QLAEKMAEGH
-88 EVAVYTHTD
+88 EVAIYTHTD

-118 HAHGQEAIDRFRE
+118 HAHGQDAIDRFRKV
-131 ASDELC
+131 SDELC
-137 KEHGLSIVEECS
+137 KEHGLSVVEERS
-149 AEVRYTLAE
+149 ADVRYTLAE
-158 QSLLQKGES
+158 QSLLEKGES

-173 RTAIDSSKEQAMSFE
+173 RTAIDQAKEQTASFE
-188 DFQERL
+188 EFQECL

-215 NKKVRGSKLGLAYEK
+215 NKKVRGTKLGLAYEK
-230 ETILDG
+230 ETILHG
-236 FERQVTRERETTS
+236 FERQVTRERAAAGS
-249 SATTAERGVTEV
+249 AERGVTTV
-261 TGVISVIP
+261 TAVIP
-269 RDDFASQSDR
+269 RDDSTSQSDR

-294 DDRTRAKSDQTDEP
+294 DDRTGAQGNQTDEP
-308 RRAEGNGIDF
+308 RRTEGDGIDF
-318 DDIAQQIR
+318 DDVVKQIR
-326 ERHRNTQEVYKRNFG
+326 ERHRNTQAVYKQNFG
-341 RDEDGHQSTAQR
+341 RNESSHTNDAHRDGNKS
-353 NETES
+353 S
-358 GVSEQRVSNK
+358 VSSRAISSK
-368 QSGDQG
+368 QSSDQG
-374 RTGENQQQ
+374 RAREDQQQ
-382 PWEQVR
+382 AGEQVR
-388 QLEREGEVRPER
+388 QLERDSEGGTQRG
-400 NRKKQQD
+400 RKKQQD

>member
-1 MATIKLSTTK
+1 MATIKLSATK

-20 EKRADVSNS
+20 EKRAEVSNS

-66 EVTPHEANEIGL
+66 EVDPQKANEIGL
-78 QLAEKLAKGH
+78 QLAEKLAQGH

-97 KNHIHNHIVINAVN
+97 KDHIHNHIVINAVN

-118 HAHGQEAIDRFRE
+118 HAHGQEAIDHVRKI
-131 ASDELC
+131 SDELC
-137 KEHGLSIVEECS
+137 KEHGLSIVEERS
-149 AEVRYTLAE
+149 ADVRYTLAE

-173 RTAIDSSKEQAMSFE
+173 RTAVDSSKEQATSFE

-215 NKKVRGSKLGLAYEK
+215 NKKVRGTKLGLAYEK
-230 ETILDG
+230 ETILHG
-236 FERQVTRERETTS
+236 FERQVTRERETRNS
-249 SATTAERGVTEV
+249 TTTVNRGLEED
-261 TGVISVIP
+261 IR
-269 RDDFASQSDR
+269 RDDFASQSDG

-285 PERKHEQRD
+285 SERKHEQRD
-294 DDRTRAKSDQTDEP
+294 DDATRARTDQTDEP
-308 RRAEGNGIDF
+308 RRTSGNEIDF
-318 DDIAQQIR
+318 ADIDQQIR
-326 ERHRNTQEVYKRNFG
+326 NRHLRAQAIYERNFG
-341 RDEDGHQSTAQR
+341 RDEDGNQVIAQR
-353 NETES
+353 DEKES
-358 GVSEQRVSNK
+358 RVSEQRVSNK
-368 QSGDQG
+368 QSSDQR
-374 RTGENQQQ
+374 RTREDQQQ
-382 PWEQVR
+382 PGEQVR
-388 QLEREGEVRPER
+388 HVEREGEIRTQR
-400 NRKKQQD
+400 NREKQQD

>member
-20 EKRADVSNS
+20 EKRAEVSNS

-66 EVTPHEANEIGL
+66 EVDPHQANEIGL
-78 QLAEKLAKGH
+78 KLAEKLAKGH

-97 KNHIHNHIVINAVN
+97 KDHIHNHIVINAVN

-118 HAHGQEAIDRFRE
+118 HAHGQDAINRFRDV
-131 ASDELC
+131 SDKLC
-137 KEHGLSIVEECS
+137 KEHGLSIVEERS
-149 AEVRYTLAE
+149 ADVRYTLAE
-158 QSLLQKGES
+158 QSLLQKGEL

-173 RTAIDSSKEQAMSFE
+173 RTAIDSSKEQATSFE
-188 DFQERL
+188 DFQEHLR
-194 KDQGVQA
+194 DQGVQA

-215 NKKVRGSKLGLAYEK
+215 NKKVRGTKLGLAYEK
-230 ETILDG
+230 ETILHG
-236 FERQVTRERETTS
+236 FERQVTRERAAAGS
-249 SATTAERGVTEV
+249 AERGVTTV
-261 TGVISVIP
+261 TAVIP
-269 RDDFASQSDR
+269 RDDSTSQSDR

-294 DDRTRAKSDQTDEP
+294 DDRTGAQGNQTDEP
-308 RRAEGNGIDF
+308 RRTEGDGIDF
-318 DDIAQQIR
+318 DDVVKQIR
-326 ERHRNTQEVYKRNFG
+326 ERHRNTQAVYKQNFG
-341 RDEDGHQSTAQR
+341 RNESSHTNDAYR
-353 NETES
+353 NGNKS
-358 GVSEQRVSNK
+358 SVSSRAISSK
-368 QSGDQG
+368 QSSDQG
-374 RTGENQQQ
+374 RAREDQQQ
-382 PWEQVR
+382 AGEQVR
-388 QLEREGEVRPER
+388 QLERDSEGGTQRG
-400 NRKKQQD
+400 RKKQQD

>member
-20 EKRADVSNS
+20 EKRAEVSNS

-44 REIWGKNG
+44 REIWGKSG

-66 EVTPHEANEIGL
+66 EVDPEKANKIGL
-78 QLAEKLAKGH
+78 QLAEKLAQGH

-97 KNHIHNHIVINAVN
+97 KDHIHNHIVINAVN

-118 HAHGQEAIDRFRE
+118 HAHGQDAIDRFRDV
-131 ASDELC
+131 SDQLC
-137 KEHGLSIVEECS
+137 KEHGLSIVEERS
-149 AEVRYTLAE
+149 ADVRYTLAE
-158 QSLLQKGES
+158 QSLLQKGET

-173 RTAIDSSKEQAMSFE
+173 RTAIDSSKEQATSFE

-236 FERQVTRERETTS
+236 FERQVTRER
-249 SATTAERGVTEV
+249 GVT
-261 TGVISVIP
+261 TVISG
-269 RDDFASQSDR
+269 DDLASQSDR
-279 GLSLDV
+279 GLSLDIS
-285 PERKHEQRD
+285 ERKHEQRD
-294 DDRTRAKSDQTDEP
+294 DDRTRAQGDQADEP
-308 RRAEGNGIDF
+308 RRTEGDGIDF
-318 DDIAQQIR
+318 DDVAQQIR
-326 ERHRNTQEVYKRNFG
+326 ERHRNTQAVYKKNFG
-341 RDEDGHQSTAQR
+341 R
-353 NETES
+353 NES
-358 GVSEQRVSNK
+358 GHSDDTHGNGNESSVSSKGISSK
-368 QSGDQG
+368 QSSDQG
-374 RTGENQQQ
+374 RVREDQQQ
-382 PWEQVR
+382 PGEQVR
-388 QLEREGEVRPER
+388 QLERDSEGGTQRG
-400 NRKKQQD
+400 RKKQQD

>member
-20 EKRADVSNS
+20 EKRAEVSNS

-44 REIWGKNG
+44 REIWGKSG

-66 EVTPHEANEIGL
+66 EVDPQQANEIGL

-97 KNHIHNHIVINAVN
+97 KEHIHNHIVINAVN

-131 ASDELC
+131 VSDELC
-137 KEHGLSIVEECS
+137 KAHGLSIVEERS
-149 AEVRYTLAE
+149 ADVRYTLAE
-158 QSLLQKGES
+158 QSLLQKGKL

-173 RTAIDSSKEQAMSFE
+173 RTAIDSSKEQATSFE

-215 NKKVRGSKLGLAYEK
+215 NKKVRGTKLGWAYEK
-230 ETILDG
+230 ETILHG
-236 FERQVTRERETTS
+236 FERQVTREREAAG
-249 SATTAERGVTEV
+249 SAEGGVTTV
-261 TGVISVIP
+261 TAVIP
-269 RDDFASQSDR
+269 RDDSTSQSDR

-294 DDRTRAKSDQTDEP
+294 DDRTRAEGDQTDEP
-308 RRAEGNGIDF
+308 RRTERNGIDF
-318 DDIAQQIR
+318 DDVAQQIR
-326 ERHRNTQEVYKRNFG
+326 ERHRHTQEVYKRNFG
-341 RDEDGHQSTAQR
+341 WDEDGDQSTAQR

-358 GVSEQRVSNK
+358 GISEQRVSNK
-368 QSGDQG
+368 QSSNQG
-374 RTGENQQQ
+374 RAREDQQQ
-382 PWEQVR
+382 PGQQVR
-388 QLEREGEVRPER
+388 QLERDSEGGTQRG
-400 NRKKQQD
+400 RKKQQD
-407 YDIER
+407 YDLER

>member
-20 EKRADVSNS
+20 EKRSEVSNS

-66 EVTPHEANEIGL
+66 EVDPQQANEIGL
-78 QLAEKLAKGH
+78 KLAEKLAQGH

-97 KNHIHNHIVINAVN
+97 KDHIHNHIVINAVN

-118 HAHGQEAIDRFRE
+118 HAHGQEAIEHVRKI
-131 ASDELC
+131 SDELC
-137 KEHGLSIVEECS
+137 KQHGLSIVEERS
-149 AEVRYTLAE
+149 SDVRYTLAE
-158 QSLLQKGES
+158 QLLLQKGES

-173 RTAIDSSKEQAMSFE
+173 RTAIDSSKEQATSFE

-201 TLRGKNITYEHLES
+201 MLRGKNITYEHLES
-215 NKKVRGSKLGLAYEK
+215 NKKVRGTKLGWAYEK
-230 ETILDG
+230 ETILHG

-249 SATTAERGVTEV
+249 SATTVNRRLEEDIR
-261 TGVISVIP
+261 
-269 RDDFASQSDR
+269 RDDFASQSDG

-285 PERKHEQRD
+285 SERKHEQRD
-294 DDRTRAKSDQTDEP
+294 DDATRARTDQTDEP
-308 RRAEGNGIDF
+308 RRTSGNEIDF
-318 DDIAQQIR
+318 ADIDQQIR
-326 ERHRNTQEVYKRNFG
+326 DRHLRAQAIYERNFG
-341 RDEDGHQSTAQR
+341 RNEDGHQGIEQR
-353 NETES
+353 DEKES
-358 GVSEQRVSNK
+358 GVPEQRVPNK
-368 QSGDQG
+368 QSSDQR
-374 RTGENQQQ
+374 RTREDQQQ
-382 PWEQVR
+382 PGKQVR
-388 QLEREGEVRPER
+388 HAKRESPGRTQS
-400 NRKKQQD
+400 NREKQQD
-407 YDIER
+407 YDLEL

>member
-20 EKRADVSNS
+20 EKRAEVSNS

-44 REIWGKNG
+44 REIWGKRG

-66 EVTPHEANEIGL
+66 EVDPQKANEIGL
-78 QLAEKLAKGH
+78 QLAEKMAKGH

-97 KNHIHNHIVINAVN
+97 KDHIHNHIVINAVN

-118 HAHGQEAIDRFRE
+118 HAHGQEAIDHVRKI
-131 ASDELC
+131 SDELC
-137 KEHGLSIVEECS
+137 KEHGLSIVEERS
-149 AEVRYTLAE
+149 ADVRYTLAE

-173 RTAIDSSKEQAMSFE
+173 RTAIDSSKEQTTSFE
-188 DFQERL
+188 EFQERL
-194 KDQGVQA
+194 KEQGVQA
-201 TLRGKNITYEHLES
+201 TLRGKNITYEHLEL

-230 ETILDG
+230 ETILYG
-236 FERQVTRERETTS
+236 FERQVTGERAAAGS
-249 SATTAERGVTEV
+249 AERGVTTV
-261 TGVISVIP
+261 TAVIP
-269 RDDFASQSDR
+269 GDDSTSQSDR

-294 DDRTRAKSDQTDEP
+294 DDRTRAQRDQADEP
-308 RRAEGNGIDF
+308 RCTEGDGINF
-318 DDIAQQIR
+318 DDVAEQIR
-326 ERHRNTQEVYKRNFG
+326 ERHRNTQVAYKQNFG
-341 RDEDGHQSTAQR
+341 RDEDGHQGIAQR
-353 NETES
+353 DEKES
-358 GVSEQRVSNK
+358 GVSKQRVPNK
-368 QSGDQG
+368 QSSDQG
-374 RTGENQQQ
+374 RTREDQQQ
-382 PWEQVR
+382 PGEQVR
-388 QLEREGEVRPER
+388 QLERDSEGGAQRG
-400 NRKKQQD
+400 RKKQQD